1 MEYIVN
7 FMQLAGGIILALGYV
22 PQIKKIVKTKSVKD
36 FSVQYL
42 LYMTIGILFMQVYA
56 IYNVL
61 KGEALMFLVTNSIAL
76 VMAMIMLS
84 LYVKYADNKDEE

>member
-1 MEYIVN
+1 
-7 FMQLAGGIILALGYV
+7 
-22 PQIKKIVKTKSVKD
+22 
-36 FSVQYL
+36 
-42 LYMTIGILFMQVYA
+42 MTIGILFMQVYA

-76 VMAMIMLS
+76 VMAMIMLG